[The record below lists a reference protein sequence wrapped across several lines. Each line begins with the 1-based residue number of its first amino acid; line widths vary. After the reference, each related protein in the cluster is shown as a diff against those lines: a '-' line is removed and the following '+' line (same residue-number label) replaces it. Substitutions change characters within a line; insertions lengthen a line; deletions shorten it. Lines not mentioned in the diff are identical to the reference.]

1 MTTENI
7 IDAILDFYKVDDS
20 TVTTAATVT
29 TAEIRSYCEQNNLSS
44 STILNRLGSY
54 RVSRGKYLLTRE
66 QNVADLESTY
76 NAPAVG
82 SLIPTT
88 DNNFVAFGNH
98 KDVKTII
105 KSGIFYPVFITGL
118 SGNGKTHSVEQAC
131 AQLKREC
138 VRVNITIET
147 DEDDLIGG
155 FRLVDGDTVWHDG
168 PIVEALKRGA
178 VLLLDEVDLAS
189 NKIMCLQSVLE
200 GKGVY
205 LKKIGEYVEP
215 GPGFNV
221 IATANTKGKGD
232 DTGNFIGT
240 NILNEAFLERF
251 AVTLQQSYPTAH
263 VETKILSNIAKSLN
277 VINSNFISDLV
288 TWAGIIRKT
297 YDDGGVDSVITT
309 RRLINV
315 LKAYA
320 IWNDVNKSV
329 ELCTNRFDDETRK
342 VFVELFQKITGD
354 ELEKEVQTLNTDPRI
369 TLL

>member
-1 MTTENI
+1 MPTETI
-7 IDAILDFYKVDDS
+7 IDGILDFYNTDS
-20 TVTTAATVT
+20 ATVT
-29 TAEIRSYCEQNNLSS
+29 TAGIRAYCEQNNLSAS
-44 STILNRLGSY
+44 SILNRLGSY
-54 RVSRGKYLLTRE
+54 RVARGKYSFTRG
-66 QNVADLESTY
+66 QDVAELESSY

-88 DNNFVAFGNH
+88 DSNFVPFGNY
-98 KDVKTII
+98 KDVKSVI

-155 FRLVDGDTVWHDG
+155 FRLVDGNTVWHDG
-168 PIVEALKRGA
+168 PIIEALKRGA

-215 GPGFNV
+215 TPGFNV
-221 IATANTKGKGD
+221 FATANTKGRGD
-232 DTGNFIGT
+232 DTGSFIGT

-251 AVTLQQSYPTAH
+251 AITLQQNYPTPA
-263 VETKILSNIAKSLN
+263 VETKILTNIAESLK
-277 VINSNFISDLV
+277 IDDPIFLKHLV
-288 TWAGIIRKT
+288 TWAEIIRKT
-297 YDDGGVDSVITT
+297 YDDSGVDSVITT

-315 LKAYA
+315 IKAFA
-320 IWNDVNKSV
+320 IWNDVNKSI

-342 VFVELFQKITGD
+342 VFTELYQKISGD
-354 ELEKEVQTLNTDPRI
+354 QVESTESEEA
-369 TLL
+369 